1 MIALI
6 ATDIDGTLLN
16 SNDQIPQANIAALQ
30 RAHALGVRVVM
41 ATARK
46 RDSTERIGNQLGIPY
61 AMICQ
66 AGATSYDVEGQLIS
80 EFAIPLELARAIA
93 ELADA
98 HGHGLVTTIAEQN
111 YYPPGS
117 RADLQEGFGGLVA
130 ESNQA
135 ALTSAPTRLLARG
148 DDAARLIMGAFR
160 SAPLTFNRHYR
171 DGVISDVVITS
182 TAATKH
188 HALAALCER
197 WGSSLPQV
205 LALGDA
211 EADIGMIQAAG
222 FGVAMGNAELD
233 VRAAA
238 NWIAPTN
245 DEGGV
250 AAAVLRF
257 LGSRAE
263 RAAHF

>member
-1 MIALI
+1 VIALI

-16 SNDQIPQANIAALQ
+16 SSDEIPPANIAALR
-30 RAHALGVRVVM
+30 RAHARGVLVVM

-46 RDSTERIGNQLGIPY
+46 RDSTERIGDQLGIPY

-66 AGATSYDVEGQLIS
+66 AGATSYDAEGQQIS
-80 EFAIPLELARAIA
+80 EFAIPLDLARAIA
-93 ELADA
+93 QLADE

-111 YYPPGS
+111 FYPPGS
-117 RADLQEGFGGLVA
+117 RADLQEGFGGQAVD
-130 ESNQA
+130 SNQA

-148 DDAARLIMGAFR
+148 EEAARLIMERFR

-171 DGVISDVVITS
+171 DGLISDVVITS

-188 HALAALCER
+188 HALTALCGR
-197 WGSSLPQV
+197 WGRALHEV
-205 LALGDA
+205 IALGDA
-211 EADIGMIQAAG
+211 EADIGMIRAAG
-222 FGVAMGNAELD
+222 VGVAMGNAEPE

-238 NWIAPTN
+238 NWVAPTN

-250 AAAVLRF
+250 AAALQRF
-257 LGSRAE
+257 LVAP
-263 RAAHF
+263 